1 MTCTIKMFCNL
12 TFRKECRLII
22 TPCMFLCKKNAK
34 KESRSLGILKI
45 PGYFSDIIKLCSI
58 RCFIF
63 QKKRG
68 WILLDFGKIIILLD
82 DVWKLFLLYCFSFE
96 SSFLFL
102 CTCECAC
109 VCVFRLKKWKLTDV
123 HQPFKLIHPWRF
135 IKFGQIFLVSLLFD
149 FVVLL
154 NHRYYSG
161 IHYL

>member
-1 MTCTIKMFCNL
+1 MSICLKWKL
-12 TFRKECRLII
+12 SAII
-22 TPCMFLCKKNAK
+22 FIVPKNRELALYL
-34 KESRSLGILKI
+34 R
-45 PGYFSDIIKLCSI
+45 
-58 RCFIF
+58 R
-63 QKKRG
+63 KRG
-68 WILLDFGKIIILLD
+68 WILFDFGKIIILLD

-154 NHRYYSG
+154 NYRYYSG
-161 IHYL
+161 IHYR